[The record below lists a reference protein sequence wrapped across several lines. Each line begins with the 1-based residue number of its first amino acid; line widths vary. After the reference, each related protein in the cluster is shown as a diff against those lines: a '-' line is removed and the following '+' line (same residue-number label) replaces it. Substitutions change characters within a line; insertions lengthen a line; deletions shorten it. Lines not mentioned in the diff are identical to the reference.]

1 LGIVSERASGNLAV
15 NVVEGDEVEDHC
27 DDEEVRACPE
37 RADLTYQEKRCKP
50 DLNGNSADYQPFDS
64 SNERFGVKVLPLVMP
79 KRVAIKPP
87 VVSHPAQPSHQI
99 RFFSRCTKNLRQ
111 NSRAGD
117 SYAGSCSPFNLVCR
131 FDVPLGL

>member
-1 LGIVSERASGNLAV
+1 LGIVNERASGNLAV

-27 DDEEVRACPE
+27 DDKEVRACPE

-99 RFFSRCTKNLRQ
+99 RFSPAAQKFATKFSC
-111 NSRAGD
+111 G
-117 SYAGSCSPFNLVCR
+117 
-131 FDVPLGL
+131 